1 MKRHT
6 VLFTWRDTLLLLLST
21 FLSIT
26 MKREPVLAGVHVHVR
41 RYVCVCVEVCVLY
54 ARIFAFQLFSS
65 NFIPKAHMFG
75 DNVSA
80 LKPGRLSQVSQEA
93 LISSFCSHRINY
105 CQGQP
110 PPFPPIPR
118 PSPPHCGQACLLALK
133 LACKSLRVHAHF
145 PYVRVRACVHKRQSH
160 LHKCR
165 FVL

>member
-1 MKRHT
+1 MCT
-6 VLFTWRDTLLLLLST
+6 
-21 FLSIT
+21 
-26 MKREPVLAGVHVHVR
+26 
-41 RYVCVCVEVCVLY
+41 YVGTCVCVEVCVLY

-110 PPFPPIPR
+110 PRPHPSALAASLWTSVFARTQTCMQIVTCACPLSLCACACMRARKAIAFTQMPF
-118 PSPPHCGQACLLALK
+118 
-133 LACKSLRVHAHF
+133 
-145 PYVRVRACVHKRQSH
+145 
-160 LHKCR
+160 R
-165 FVL
+165 FVKQKRLLQ

>member
-1 MKRHT
+1 MCA
-6 VLFTWRDTLLLLLST
+6 L
-21 FLSIT
+21 
-26 MKREPVLAGVHVHVR
+26 
-41 RYVCVCVEVCVLY
+41 EVCVLY

-110 PPFPPIPR
+110 PPH

-133 LACKSLRVHAHF
+133 LACKSLGVHAHF
-145 PYVRVRACVHKRQSH
+145 PYVRVRACVRAHKAIAFTQMPFG
-160 LHKCR
+160 
-165 FVL
+165 FVKPKRLLQ